1 MIHLYC
7 IQGGTKGLN
16 TALALSNA
24 ISSLSVMVFGKLWKL
39 EPLPEERKSKW
50 QREMDW
56 LLSPTNYMV
65 ELVPAKQNA
74 SIGEIFEIMT
84 PKARSDVHMN
94 LPALQKLD
102 SAFCRR
108 Y

>member
-74 SIGEIFEIMT
+74 SIGEIFEEILESMVNT
-84 PKARSDVHMN
+84 EFWYEEGGSW
-94 LPALQKLD
+94 ALNE
-102 SAFCRR
+102 RG
-108 Y
+108 